1 MNKFM
6 LLATLFAG
14 AALNA
19 VVEMKGGNDVVKTIS
34 SELLTLATKTVKV
47 KDEDDKEEKVTVT
60 ASMVAELL
68 NKNVASF
75 TNVETAEQTRAREEA
90 KEKESKAIEN
100 EQDAKK
106 KTALREMKNAKAEAE
121 AKKEFK
127 FAYNSADMTALVYA
141 INKDADVAAALKIFF
156 EQEATTLVE
165 TGFAAHFGRHKF
177 GYGFGILGTLGLVG
191 GLVAYTK
198 NRASQD

>member
-19 VVEMKGGNDVVKTIS
+19 VVEMKGGNDAVKTIS
-34 SELLTLATKTVKV
+34 TELLDLATKTVKV

-60 ASMVAELL
+60 ASMVKDLL
-68 NKNVASF
+68 NKNVTLF
-75 TNVETAEQTRAREEA
+75 TNHETEEQTRAREEA

-100 EQDAKK
+100 EQEAKK
-106 KTALREMKNAKAEAE
+106 KTALKEMKNAKAEAE

-141 INKDADVAAALKIFF
+141 INKDADVEAALKIFF

-165 TGFAAHFGRHKF
+165 TGFVAHFGRHKF
-177 GYGFGILGTLGLVG
+177 GYGFGFLGTLGLVAA
-191 GLVAYTK
+191 LVAYNK